1 MRTFSEYF
9 NKSTLQDEIIDA
21 SKDVVLFA
29 QEIAPAMHITVRFAG
44 SEPFDNVTRQYNRTL
59 AGILPKYGIE
69 FEEIERLEI
78 DGEAVSASR
87 VRALLDNREW
97 SEIERLVPVS
107 TFNYLKEKFN
117 GS

>member
-1 MRTFSEYF
+1 MIESGEFIISMRTFSEYF
-9 NKSTLQDEIIDA
+9 NKSTLQDEIIDV

-44 SEPFDNVTRQYNRTL
+44 SEPFDNVTQQYNRTL

-69 FEEIERLEI
+69 FE
-78 DGEAVSASR
+78 
-87 VRALLDNREW
+87 
-97 SEIERLVPVS
+97 RLVPVN

-117 GS
+117 